1 MSEEELKKLKTHF
14 AQSLPILDAL
24 ASKIR
29 QNIIMELLAVY
40 PNGLRIGDIKLKKCI
55 TRPTMSFHMKL
66 LCKAGLVCYDRKGTK
81 NFYYISINSL
91 KIKDLEA
98 LLSSLKTFNG
108 GSYHA
113 SN

>member
-1 MSEEELKKLKTHF
+1 MSEEELKELRIYF
-14 AQSLPILDAL
+14 SQSLPILEAL
-24 ASKIR
+24 SSKIR
-29 QNIIMELLAVY
+29 QNILMELLTVY

-81 NFYYISINSL
+81 NYYYVSIDSL
-91 KIKDLEA
+91 KLEELEA
-98 LLSSLKTFNG
+98 LLASLKAFDG
-108 GSYHA
+108 GLHHA